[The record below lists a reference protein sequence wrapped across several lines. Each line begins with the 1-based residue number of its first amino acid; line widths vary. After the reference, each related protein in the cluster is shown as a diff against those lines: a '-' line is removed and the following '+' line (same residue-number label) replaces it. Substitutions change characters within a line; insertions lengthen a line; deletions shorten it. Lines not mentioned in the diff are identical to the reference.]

1 MMQELHNV
9 GFEATVVNNGN
20 VMHSAPSSSKRPAAC
35 WKRPTGSSLVVREEA
50 TNDEAANHD
59 SPLFDT
65 ASSTTLQDPLRLA
78 MEPPLFQQQQQQHEE
93 SKTIDMVIGGMTC
106 TMCSNAITR
115 ALQASPGVLD
125 AVVNLTTHVATIR
138 YRSPTTSPALL
149 QETIENV
156 GYTVPEIFDSS
167 SNEDSVVE
175 MRLHHLAKRQQ
186 EEVAEKKRAFLYSLV
201 GTMPIFIITMILPHV
216 SVPDSIQQYL
226 HDSVHI
232 GGWDIQRESL
242 VLWILATPVQFMC
255 GWTFYKS
262 TWYTIQSGSLGMD
275 VLVALGTTASYSY
288 AVSECL
294 EGKGGHFFETSAVL
308 LSFVLLG
315 KWMNSLAVRRTGQA
329 LTKLMNLQSKTAIRV
344 VPKKNLQ
351 HEPTISS
358 HEEWDPTQHAYDEEI
373 VDIRLVQP
381 NDTVKVLRGA
391 SIPADGVVSH
401 GEMTVDESMITGESV
416 PVLKLPGSIVLGGTV
431 CVEVAED
438 AAGFVHVT
446 GVGSSTA
453 LAQIVQ
459 LVQDAQTRQVPIQ
472 SLADAISSV
481 FVPTVCAL
489 SLLTYMIW
497 YALCSSGVVPEDWF
511 AEEGAGTF
519 SLMFAI
525 ACLVISCPC
534 ALGLATPTAV
544 MVGTGV
550 GAAHGVLMKGG
561 EALEKASGIDSVVF
575 DKTGT
580 LTKGKPSVTD
590 FFMLPENKFEENHL
604 LWLLASLERNSEHPL
619 AAAVVAYAESNIDD
633 EYLESHSFL
642 NPSSFRALTGRGA
655 AGTIDKVEVAVGN
668 RRFATMMKID
678 IPSHVEENMV
688 QLEQDGKTAIL
699 AAFDGVICLV
709 LGIAD
714 ELKPDA
720 ADAIEYLRDTL
731 KVDVWMVTGDNSRTA
746 RAISKKLGLSSDR
759 VISEALP
766 VAKVRQVKKLQKEGH
781 SVAMVGDGIND
792 SPALA
797 QADVGMSLGT
807 GAEIAAE
814 ASDMVLVRGHVADV
828 CTALDLS
835 RVIFRRIQWNFVWSL
850 LYNCLGIPIAA
861 GVFYPFVHTRLPPTL
876 AALAMALSSLSVVC
890 NSLALR
896 LYHPPK
902 ITERDR
908 LSLRRRRSRM
918 RLFAAESSNDLTL
931 RLLDTNDDTEAID
944 NRTRRMEEGQS
955 NGGGH

>member
-1 MMQELHNV
+1 
-9 GFEATVVNNGN
+9 
-20 VMHSAPSSSKRPAAC
+20 
-35 WKRPTGSSLVVREEA
+35 
-50 TNDEAANHD
+50 
-59 SPLFDT
+59 
-65 ASSTTLQDPLRLA
+65 
-78 MEPPLFQQQQQQHEE
+78 
-93 SKTIDMVIGGMTC
+93 
-106 TMCSNAITR
+106 
-115 ALQASPGVLD
+115 
-125 AVVNLTTHVATIR
+125 
-138 YRSPTTSPALL
+138 
-149 QETIENV
+149 
-156 GYTVPEIFDSS
+156 
-167 SNEDSVVE
+167 
-175 MRLHHLAKRQQ
+175 
-186 EEVAEKKRAFLYSLV
+186 
-201 GTMPIFIITMILPHV
+201 
-216 SVPDSIQQYL
+216 
-226 HDSVHI
+226 
-232 GGWDIQRESL
+232 
-242 VLWILATPVQFMC
+242 
-255 GWTFYKS
+255 
-262 TWYTIQSGSLGMD
+262 
-275 VLVALGTTASYSY
+275 
-288 AVSECL
+288 
-294 EGKGGHFFETSAVL
+294 
-308 LSFVLLG
+308 
-315 KWMNSLAVRRTGQA
+315 
-329 LTKLMNLQSKTAIRV
+329 
-344 VPKKNLQ
+344 
-351 HEPTISS
+351 
-358 HEEWDPTQHAYDEEI
+358 
-373 VDIRLVQP
+373 
-381 NDTVKVLRGA
+381 
-391 SIPADGVVSH
+391 
-401 GEMTVDESMITGESV
+401 
-416 PVLKLPGSIVLGGTV
+416 
-431 CVEVAED
+431 
-438 AAGFVHVT
+438 
-446 GVGSSTA
+446 
-453 LAQIVQ
+453 
-459 LVQDAQTRQVPIQ
+459 
-472 SLADAISSV
+472 
-481 FVPTVCAL
+481 
-489 SLLTYMIW
+489 
-497 YALCSSGVVPEDWF
+497 
-511 AEEGAGTF
+511 
-519 SLMFAI
+519 
-525 ACLVISCPC
+525 
-534 ALGLATPTAV
+534 

-550 GAAHGVLMKGG
+550 GAAHGILMKGG

-655 AGTIDKVEVAVGN
+655 SGTIDNVKVAVGN

-746 RAISKKLGLSSDR
+746 RAISQKLGLSSDR

-781 SVAMVGDGIND
+781 LVAMVGDGIND

-896 LYHPPK
+896 LYQPPK

-918 RLFAAESSNDLTL
+918 LGFAPESSNDLTQ